1 MSSEATENLFLLE
14 FLVDSLELAP
24 QCECASP
31 PGETCV
37 AFTFLDNAPLEIC
50 EEDFSPAMRYGQ
62 DNARL
67 KSGKSCLFSLTAD
80 QVAALSAEFDVTV
93 SVLKKMQSGWLPD
106 KIQVGAAVI
115 SIANLFT
122 EMIQS
127 IQESTA
133 PESPTSKTLKDVF
146 EIFNT
151 EGTQVGKIGVYIRMS
166 CFGKLIVTQ
175 FQMNFDDKSVLFKDK
190 EGKSLYRYKKAPRG
204 KEHKIDDMGGGECDS
219 ECPYAPCATEE
230 PSPID
235 EGCAPSCPG
244 LPPPSPAPCPAL
256 ANKETAISRVSVG
269 VNPDVPPCIEC
280 MGKSDAPCVSQQVGT
295 MGMPQM
301 GLGFPPPMGMPP
313 MMPGMGMPGMGM
325 PFPSAMTP
333 CNECGMLPDPPCM
346 QGMMGG
352 YGGMQQGL
360 MGCSPSCD
368 GIQHLLEAQQQQ
380 KGMQNPPGPPPGNYQ
395 EIGATLG
402 TNKLT
407 IRVHKNS
414 KVEPCEGNPAKITN
428 NPNQPNQPNQPNK
441 TDNKVSGGDSCT
453 CCPGATAERQRK
465 KEQMGQQQP
474 QLQTQAYNMGLGI
487 PQGDS
492 RIPFSF
498 KMGCMGQGAG
508 GAAGKNVMVQPP
520 TTIAADGT
528 QFTEISDP
536 DKDLF
541 ILRIGKKSEG
551 IDKKNNLELELCTP
565 RAPDY
570 KPQPK
575 QETRDTQFDESD
587 LPEGGGGKKGDKKG
601 KGKDKG
607 KKGKKK

>member
-380 KGMQNPPGPPPGNYQ
+380 KG
-395 EIGATLG
+395 
-402 TNKLT
+402 
-407 IRVHKNS
+407 
-414 KVEPCEGNPAKITN
+414 
-428 NPNQPNQPNQPNK
+428 
-441 TDNKVSGGDSCT
+441 GDSCT

>member
-380 KGMQNPPGPPPGNYQ
+380 K
-395 EIGATLG
+395 
-402 TNKLT
+402 
-407 IRVHKNS
+407 
-414 KVEPCEGNPAKITN
+414 
-428 NPNQPNQPNQPNK
+428 
-441 TDNKVSGGDSCT
+441 VSGGDSCT

>member
-50 EEDFSPAMRYGQ
+50 EEDFSPAMKYGQ

-67 KSGKSCLFSLTAD
+67 KSGKSCLFSLTAE
-80 QVAALSAEFDVTV
+80 QVATLSSQFDVTV

-106 KIQVGAAVI
+106 RIQVGAAVI

-127 IQESTA
+127 IQENTA

-146 EIFNT
+146 EIMNT

-204 KEHKIDDMGGGECDS
+204 KEHKIDDMGGGECDTD
-219 ECPYAPCATEE
+219 CPFTPCAIDE
-230 PSPID
+230 PSQPIEECD
-235 EGCAPSCPG
+235 PQCPG
-244 LPPPSPAPCPAL
+244 LPPQPIKRPCPA
-256 ANKETAISRVSVG
+256 AVNKETTISHVSIG
-269 VNPDVPPCIEC
+269 TNPDVPPCIEC
-280 MGKSDAPCVSQQVGT
+280 MGKTNAPCVSQQAGT
-295 MGMPQM
+295 MGMPPM
-301 GLGFPPPMGMPP
+301 NLGFPPPMSMPP
-313 MMPGMGMPGMGM
+313 MMQPGMGMPPGMGM
-325 PFPSAMTP
+325 SYPPVMTP

-346 QGMMGG
+346 PAMMGG
-352 YGGMQQGL
+352 YGGMPGMQQGL

-368 GIQHLLEAQQQQ
+368 GIQHLLEAQQKQQ
-380 KGMQNPPGPPPGNYQ
+380 GMPPAAPPGNYQ

-407 IRVHKNS
+407 IRVHKNT
-414 KVEPCEGNPAKITN
+414 KVEPVEGNPAEIKK
-428 NPNQPNQPNQPNK
+428 NPTK
-441 TDNKVSGGDSCT
+441 TDNKVTGRESCT
-453 CCPGATAERQRK
+453 CCPGATAERQRQK
-465 KEQMGQQQP
+465 QAGQQP
-474 QLQTQAYNMGLGI
+474 TQLQTQAYNMGMGI

-508 GAAGKNVMVQPP
+508 GATGKNVVVQPP

-575 QETRDTQFDESD
+575 QETRDTQFDEKD
-587 LPEGGGGKKGDKKG
+587 LPEGGKKDKG
-601 KGKDKG
+601 KDKGKGKGGKDKG